1 MADSSALPGWLLPAC
16 YTPAA
21 YAFPHHRMAATFIS
35 YRREDAAGYAG
46 RLRESLER
54 RLGNERVFRD
64 VDTLRPG
71 DDFVRAIDSRLAEC
85 RVVLVVIG
93 REWLDARTA
102 DGARRLDDAGD
113 FVRLEVIAALARP
126 TVLVVPVLVEG
137 MTMPPSAAL
146 PGPLRPLA
154 RRHAVSV
161 RDETWN
167 ADIDRLVD
175 LIDDAEGAWQSPY
188 ERVFH
193 RRRLQIGVAAA
204 AVLLLAA
211 IAAIRFWPAAGSQ
224 APDPTGPRTLTAG
237 APEPSAAVSTVS
249 PDTAPYTIPI
259 PRLAEAGFDNV
270 VYSVVSGN
278 VVSRAD
284 GRELRL
290 RIRVM
295 NGGPYPVNFWD
306 DSFRLTGGGRILTPS
321 SGLNETVPGYSLRY
335 GIVAFRLD
343 TLPASAVLQVRQRT
357 ATAEVPLD
365 LTASGRPPVDEQAAI
380 ADSLSQAIAWRPA
393 LATGEL
399 IGGPGLAVTVERAV
413 VRRFVN
419 TVRLTISLRFAHSG
433 SRARS
438 ASDLSLRVLVGDEVI
453 APWQEPHD
461 PLAPDSTQM
470 LDVVFDLPVTADDVQ
485 LRATL
490 GDRSVQRR
498 LSLSPPS

>member
-1 MADSSALPGWLLPAC
+1 MADSSARPGWLVSAC

-21 YAFPHHRMAATFIS
+21 YAFPHHRMAGTFIS

-85 RVVLVVIG
+85 RVMLVVIG

-113 FVRLEVIAALARP
+113 FVRLEVVAALARP

-188 ERVFH
+188 ERVFQ
-193 RRRLQIGVAAA
+193 RRRLQIGLAAA

-224 APDPTGPRTLTAG
+224 APDPKGPRTLTAG
-237 APEPSAAVSTVS
+237 APEPDRTAS
-249 PDTAPYTIPI
+249 PDATPYTIAI

-306 DSFRLTGGGRILTPS
+306 DSFRLTGGGRILAPS

-335 GIVAFRLD
+335 GIIAFRFD
-343 TLPASAVLQVRQRT
+343 TPPASAVLQVRQRT

-365 LTASGRPPVDEQAAI
+365 LTATGRPPVDEQAAI
-380 ADSLSQAIAWRPA
+380 ADSLSQAVAWRPV

-419 TVRLTISLRFAHSG
+419 TARLTISLRFAHSG

-438 ASDLSLRVLVGDEVI
+438 ASDLSLRVVVGDDVMR
-453 APWQEPHD
+453 PWQEPQD
-461 PLAPDSTQM
+461 TLAPDSTQM
-470 LDVVFDLPVTADDVQ
+470 LDFVFDLPVTADDVQ
-485 LRATL
+485 LRATI
-490 GDRSVQRR
+490 GDRSVQRQ